1 MINFM
6 DRLKRTLEYLTVG
19 LTALITVIVT
29 SEVALR
35 GMFNFSIIVSDEA
48 SRYLMIW
55 IVMLAGGLA
64 AQTDEHIRIEM
75 LPTRIS
81 PSIKRGMAII
91 SQFLTL
97 LFLAVFVYASLKILP
112 GMRSDRTVTLGI
124 SMFWIYLALPVGGAL
139 MFFVTAYNTW
149 KMLAGKA
156 AQLSSEVEVKSS

>member
-1 MINFM
+1 
-6 DRLKRTLEYLTVG
+6 
-19 LTALITVIVT
+19 
-29 SEVALR
+29 
-35 GMFNFSIIVSDEA
+35 
-48 SRYLMIW
+48 
-55 IVMLAGGLA
+55 
-64 AQTDEHIRIEM
+64 
-75 LPTRIS
+75 
-81 PSIKRGMAII
+81 MAII